1 MATIQSSLQLY
12 DGMSPVLRK
21 ITNAMHI
28 AISSFE
34 DMSKASSQPF
44 DTARLNDARRQLN
57 DAEVQIN
64 QIDEAMERARKG
76 EEKLNQS
83 MAQGNKEA
91 HGLRETWEK
100 ISGTLGMAGI
110 AVGAKEILSGAND
123 KRIAGN
129 TLQVQTGMQGDTL
142 EAAKQSMENLYTDN
156 MGKSLDDV
164 AQSMSKVYQIT
175 GQTGAGLEQ
184 MTRAGILLRD
194 TFGYEV
200 TESMRTAEMMQKQ
213 FGVSGAQAFDLI
225 VQGAQA
231 GLDKNGDLLDTINEY
246 SVQFKKLGFDSTDMF
261 NMLIN
266 GAQSG
271 TFSVDKLGDTI
282 KEFSVRAIDGSKST
296 QEGFK
301 AIGLNANEM
310 VAAFG
315 SGGDAAK
322 QAFQQTINAISSMED
337 PVKRNIAG
345 INLFGT
351 MWEDLGYE
359 GVMALANINGSVEL
373 TTQNLEELNNVKYD
387 DATSALASL
396 GRTINMGLSGVVGS
410 VVNVVTR
417 HMNDFTAGLQ
427 GDASQIQGIFG
438 GIGLAV
444 GIIGRAISDN
454 WSIVEPIM
462 WGVIAALAIYGGYLL
477 ITNGLELISKGIKI
491 ASCIASFAYAVATRQ
506 AATDTMKQTAAQLGL
521 NAALLACPITWII
534 IGIIAIVAALY
545 TVVAWIN
552 KTQNTSISATGIICG
567 VFATAGAII
576 GNVLMGILEVGLGI
590 VEYLVNGWLAF
601 ANFFA
606 NVFNDPIGSVIHL
619 FADLGDNVLGIIE
632 KIAQAIDFVFGSNLA
647 GAVSGWRD
655 GLSEMANEAAE
666 KYGNGTYE
674 QKYDKF
680 DVDQVMAD
688 MGLSMERFNYG
699 DSYKTGYKFGEGI
712 DKKVGGAFDNIKDS
726 FSGIGDNSTIPGA
739 IDGIYNNTGSTAGNT
754 AKMADS
760 MDIMDED
767 LKYMRDAAEQEIIN
781 RFTLAELKVDVKNNN
796 TLTKKTDF
804 DDMGRALSAFT
815 SEFMAAAAE
824 GGHI

>member
-21 ITNAMHI
+21 ITNAMNI

-44 DTARLNDARRQLN
+44 DTARLHDARKQLN
-57 DAEVQIN
+57 EAEAEIN

-83 MAQGNKEA
+83 MAQGRKEA
-91 HGLRETWEK
+91 GGLRETWEK

-123 KRIAGN
+123 KRAAGN
-129 TLQVQTGMQGDTL
+129 TLQTQTGMQGDTL
-142 EAAKQSMENLYTDN
+142 EAAKQSMENLYIDN
-156 MGKSLDDV
+156 MGESLDDV
-164 AQSMSKVYQIT
+164 ARSMSTVYQIT
-175 GQTGAGLEQ
+175 GRTGTGLEQ

-200 TESMRTAEMMQKQ
+200 TESMRTAEMMEKQ

-282 KEFSVRAIDGSKST
+282 KEFSIRSIDGSKTT

-301 AIGLNANEM
+301 AIGLDANKM
-310 VAAFG
+310 AIAFG
-315 SGGDAAK
+315 QGGETAK
-322 QAFQQTINAISSMED
+322 QAFQQTIDAISRMDD
-337 PVKRNIAG
+337 PINRNIAG
-345 INLFGT
+345 VNLFGT

-359 GVMALANINGSVEL
+359 GVMALANLNGSVEL
-373 TTQNLEELNNVKYD
+373 TTQNLEDLNNVKYD

-410 VVNVVTR
+410 VINVVTR

-438 GIGLAV
+438 GIGLVA

-454 WSIVEPIM
+454 WSIIEPIM
-462 WGVIAALAIYGGYLL
+462 WGVIAVLSVYAGYLAL
-477 ITNGLELISKGIKI
+477 TNGIELISKGIKI
-491 ASCIASFAYAVATRQ
+491 ASCVAAYAHA
-506 AATDTMKQTAAQLGL
+506 AATGIEVTATAAATAAQYGF
-521 NAALLACPITWII
+521 NTALLACPITWII
-534 IGIIAIVAALY
+534 IAIIALIAVFY
-545 TVVAWIN
+545 MVVAWIN
-552 KTQNTSISATGIICG
+552 KIQNTSISATGIICAA
-567 VFATAGAII
+567 FAFAGTVIWNTVIGILNAII
-576 GNVLMGILEVGLGI
+576 QSAWSTF
-590 VEYLVNGWLAF
+590 VEPF
-601 ANFFA
+601 
-606 NVFNDPIGSVIHL
+606 
-619 FADLGDNVLGIIE
+619 LGIIE
-632 KIAQAIDFVFGSNLA
+632 WVLNATNGGFDSFG
-647 GAVSGWRD
+647 GAVANLIGQIISWFLSLGKVVTQIIDAIFGTDWTS
-655 GLSEMANEAAE
+655 GLSSLQDSVISWGKSNTAITIDRNAPEL
-666 KYGNGTYE
+666 NGRIAYS
-674 QKYDKF
+674 DAIN
-680 DVDQVMAD
+680 V
-688 MGLSMERFNYG
+688 
-699 DSYKTGYKFGEGI
+699 GYQFGQGI
-712 DKKVGGAFDNIKDS
+712 DKKVSGVFDGINNPFDGVGGAQD
-726 FSGIGDNSTIPGA
+726 TW
-739 IDGIYNNTGSTAGNT
+739 DGIHNNTGDTAGNT
-754 AKMADS
+754 AAMADS
-760 MDIMDED
+760 MDVLDED
-767 LKYMRDAAEQEIIN
+767 LKYMRDAAEQEVIN
-781 RFTLAELKVDVKNNN
+781 RFTLAELKVDVKNSN

-804 DDMGRALSAFT
+804 DDMGRALSMFT
-815 SEFMAAAAE
+815 SEFLASAAE

>member
-21 ITNAMHI
+21 ITNAMNI

-44 DTARLNDARRQLN
+44 DTARLHDARKQLN
-57 DAEVQIN
+57 EAEAEIN

-83 MAQGNKEA
+83 MAQGRKEA
-91 HGLRETWEK
+91 GGLRETWEK

-123 KRIAGN
+123 KRAAGN
-129 TLQVQTGMQGDTL
+129 TLQTQTGMQGDTL
-142 EAAKQSMENLYTDN
+142 EAAKQSMENLYIDN
-156 MGKSLDDV
+156 MGESLDDV
-164 AQSMSKVYQIT
+164 ARSMSTVYQIT
-175 GQTGAGLEQ
+175 GRTGTGLEQ

-200 TESMRTAEMMQKQ
+200 TESMRTAEMMEKQ

-282 KEFSVRAIDGSKST
+282 KEFSIRSIDGSKTT

-301 AIGLNANEM
+301 AIGLDANKM
-310 VAAFG
+310 AIAFG
-315 SGGDAAK
+315 QGGETAK
-322 QAFQQTINAISSMED
+322 QAFQQTIDAISRMDD
-337 PVKRNIAG
+337 PINRNIAG
-345 INLFGT
+345 VNLFGT

-359 GVMALANINGSVEL
+359 GVMALANLNGSVEL
-373 TTQNLEELNNVKYD
+373 TTQNLEDLNNVKYD

-438 GIGLAV
+438 GIGLVA

-454 WSIVEPIM
+454 WSIIEPIM
-462 WGVIAALAIYGGYLL
+462 WGVIAVLSVYEGYLAL
-477 ITNGLELISKGIKI
+477 TNGIELISKGIKI
-491 ASCIASFAYAVATRQ
+491 ASCVAAYAHA
-506 AATDTMKQTAAQLGL
+506 AATGIEVTATAAATAAQYGF
-521 NAALLACPITWII
+521 NTALLACPITWII
-534 IGIIAIVAALY
+534 IAIIALIAVFY
-545 TVVAWIN
+545 MVVAWIN
-552 KTQNTSISATGIICG
+552 KIQNTSISATGIICAA
-567 VFATAGAII
+567 FAFAGTVIWNTVIGILNAII
-576 GNVLMGILEVGLGI
+576 QSAWSTF
-590 VEYLVNGWLAF
+590 VEPF
-601 ANFFA
+601 
-606 NVFNDPIGSVIHL
+606 
-619 FADLGDNVLGIIE
+619 LGIIE
-632 KIAQAIDFVFGSNLA
+632 WVLNATNGGFDSFG
-647 GAVSGWRD
+647 GAVANLIGQIISWFLSLGKVVTQIIDAIFGTDWTS
-655 GLSEMANEAAE
+655 GLSSLQDSVISWGKSNTAITIDRNAPEL
-666 KYGNGTYE
+666 NGRIAYS
-674 QKYDKF
+674 DAIN
-680 DVDQVMAD
+680 V
-688 MGLSMERFNYG
+688 
-699 DSYKTGYKFGEGI
+699 GYQFGQGI
-712 DKKVGGAFDNIKDS
+712 DKKVSGVFDGINNPFDGVGGAQD
-726 FSGIGDNSTIPGA
+726 TW
-739 IDGIYNNTGSTAGNT
+739 DGIHNNTGDTAGNT
-754 AKMADS
+754 AAMADS
-760 MDIMDED
+760 MDVLDED
-767 LKYMRDAAEQEIIN
+767 LKYMRDAAEQEVIN
-781 RFTLAELKVDVKNNN
+781 RFTLAELKVDVKNSN

-804 DDMGRALSAFT
+804 DDMGRALSMFT
-815 SEFMAAAAE
+815 SEFLASAAE

>member
-21 ITNAMHI
+21 ITNAMNI

-44 DTARLNDARRQLN
+44 DTARLHDARKQLN
-57 DAEVQIN
+57 EAEAEIN

-83 MAQGNKEA
+83 MAQGRKEA
-91 HGLRETWEK
+91 GGLRETWEK

-123 KRIAGN
+123 KRAAGN
-129 TLQVQTGMQGDTL
+129 TLQTQTGMQGDTL
-142 EAAKQSMENLYTDN
+142 EAAKQSMENLYIDN
-156 MGKSLDDV
+156 MGESLDDV
-164 AQSMSKVYQIT
+164 ARSMSTVYQIT
-175 GQTGAGLEQ
+175 GRTGTGLEQ

-200 TESMRTAEMMQKQ
+200 TESMRTAEMMEKQ

-282 KEFSVRAIDGSKST
+282 KEFSIRSIDGSKTT

-301 AIGLNANEM
+301 AIGLDANKM
-310 VAAFG
+310 AIAFG
-315 SGGDAAK
+315 QGGETAK
-322 QAFQQTINAISSMED
+322 QAFQQTIDAISRMDD
-337 PVKRNIAG
+337 PINRNIAG
-345 INLFGT
+345 VNLFGT

-359 GVMALANINGSVEL
+359 GVMALANLNGSVEL
-373 TTQNLEELNNVKYD
+373 TTQNLEDLNNVKYD

-438 GIGLAV
+438 GIGLVA

-454 WSIVEPIM
+454 WSIIEPIM
-462 WGVIAALAIYGGYLL
+462 WGVIAVLSVYAGYLAL
-477 ITNGLELISKGIKI
+477 TNGIELISKGIKI
-491 ASCIASFAYAVATRQ
+491 ASCVAAYAHA
-506 AATDTMKQTAAQLGL
+506 AATGIEVTATAAATAAQYGF
-521 NAALLACPITWII
+521 NTALLACPITWII
-534 IGIIAIVAALY
+534 IAIIALIAVFY
-545 TVVAWIN
+545 MVVAWIN
-552 KTQNTSISATGIICG
+552 KIQNTSISATGIICAA
-567 VFATAGAII
+567 FAFAGTVIWNTVIGILNAII
-576 GNVLMGILEVGLGI
+576 QSAWSTF
-590 VEYLVNGWLAF
+590 VEPF
-601 ANFFA
+601 
-606 NVFNDPIGSVIHL
+606 
-619 FADLGDNVLGIIE
+619 LGIIE
-632 KIAQAIDFVFGSNLA
+632 WVLNATNGGFDSFG
-647 GAVSGWRD
+647 GAVANLIGQIISWFLSLGKVVTQIIDAIFGTDWTS
-655 GLSEMANEAAE
+655 GLSSLQDSVISWGKSNTAITIDRNAPEL
-666 KYGNGTYE
+666 NGRIAYS
-674 QKYDKF
+674 DAIN
-680 DVDQVMAD
+680 V
-688 MGLSMERFNYG
+688 
-699 DSYKTGYKFGEGI
+699 GYQFGQGI
-712 DKKVGGAFDNIKDS
+712 DKKVSGVFDGINNPFDGVGGAQD
-726 FSGIGDNSTIPGA
+726 TW
-739 IDGIYNNTGSTAGNT
+739 DGIHNNTGDTAGNT
-754 AKMADS
+754 AAMADS
-760 MDIMDED
+760 MDVLDED
-767 LKYMRDAAEQEIIN
+767 LKYMRDAAEQDIS
-781 RFTLAELKVDVKNNN
+781 
-796 TLTKKTDF
+796 
-804 DDMGRALSAFT
+804 SAR
-815 SEFMAAAAE
+815 E
-824 GGHI
+824 

>member
-21 ITNAMHI
+21 ITNAMNI

-44 DTARLNDARRQLN
+44 DTARLHDARKQLN
-57 DAEVQIN
+57 EAEAEIN

-83 MAQGNKEA
+83 MAQGRKEA
-91 HGLRETWEK
+91 GGLRETWEK

-123 KRIAGN
+123 KRAAGN
-129 TLQVQTGMQGDTL
+129 TLQTQTGMQGDTL
-142 EAAKQSMENLYTDN
+142 EAAKQSMENLYIDN
-156 MGKSLDDV
+156 MGESLDDV
-164 AQSMSKVYQIT
+164 ARSMSTVYQIT
-175 GQTGAGLEQ
+175 GRTGTGLEQ

-200 TESMRTAEMMQKQ
+200 TESMRTAEMMEKQ

-282 KEFSVRAIDGSKST
+282 KEFSIRSIDGSKTT

-301 AIGLNANEM
+301 AIGLDANKM
-310 VAAFG
+310 AIAFG
-315 SGGDAAK
+315 QGGETAK
-322 QAFQQTINAISSMED
+322 QAFQQTIDAISRMDD
-337 PVKRNIAG
+337 PINRNIAG
-345 INLFGT
+345 VNLFGT

-359 GVMALANINGSVEL
+359 GVMALANLNGSVEL
-373 TTQNLEELNNVKYD
+373 TTQNLEDLNNVKYD

-438 GIGLAV
+438 GIGLVA

-454 WSIVEPIM
+454 WSIIEPIM
-462 WGVIAALAIYGGYLL
+462 WGVIAVLSVYAGYLAL
-477 ITNGLELISKGIKI
+477 TNGIELISKGIKI
-491 ASCIASFAYAVATRQ
+491 ASCVAAYAHA
-506 AATDTMKQTAAQLGL
+506 AATGIEVTATAAATAAQYGF
-521 NAALLACPITWII
+521 NTALLACPITWII
-534 IGIIAIVAALY
+534 IAIIALIAVFY
-545 TVVAWIN
+545 MVVAWIN
-552 KTQNTSISATGIICG
+552 KIQNTSISATGIICAA
-567 VFATAGAII
+567 FAFAGTVIWNTVIGILNAII
-576 GNVLMGILEVGLGI
+576 QSAWSTF
-590 VEYLVNGWLAF
+590 VEPF
-601 ANFFA
+601 
-606 NVFNDPIGSVIHL
+606 
-619 FADLGDNVLGIIE
+619 LGIIE
-632 KIAQAIDFVFGSNLA
+632 WVLNATNGGFGSFG
-647 GAVSGWRD
+647 GAVANLIGQIISWFLSLGKVVTQIIDAIFGTDWTS
-655 GLSEMANEAAE
+655 GLSSLQDSVISWGKSNTAITIDRNAPEL
-666 KYGNGTYE
+666 NGRIAYS
-674 QKYDKF
+674 DAIN
-680 DVDQVMAD
+680 V
-688 MGLSMERFNYG
+688 
-699 DSYKTGYKFGEGI
+699 GYQFGQGI
-712 DKKVGGAFDNIKDS
+712 DKKVSGVFDGINNPFDGVGGAQD
-726 FSGIGDNSTIPGA
+726 TW
-739 IDGIYNNTGSTAGNT
+739 DGIHNNTGDTAGNT
-754 AKMADS
+754 AAMADS
-760 MDIMDED
+760 MDVLDED
-767 LKYMRDAAEQEIIN
+767 LKYMRDAAEQEVIN
-781 RFTLAELKVDVKNNN
+781 RFTLAELKVDVKNSN

-804 DDMGRALSAFT
+804 DDMGRALSMFT
-815 SEFMAAAAE
+815 SEFLASAAE

>member
-21 ITNAMHI
+21 ITNAMNI

-44 DTARLNDARRQLN
+44 DTARLHDARKQLN
-57 DAEVQIN
+57 EAEAEIN

-83 MAQGNKEA
+83 MAQGRKEA
-91 HGLRETWEK
+91 GGLRETWEK

-123 KRIAGN
+123 KRAAGN
-129 TLQVQTGMQGDTL
+129 TLQTQTGMQGDTL
-142 EAAKQSMENLYTDN
+142 EAAKQSMENLYIDN
-156 MGKSLDDV
+156 MGESLDDV
-164 AQSMSKVYQIT
+164 ARSMSTVYQIT
-175 GQTGAGLEQ
+175 GRTGTGLEQ

-200 TESMRTAEMMQKQ
+200 TESMRTAEMMEKQ

-282 KEFSVRAIDGSKST
+282 KEFSIRSIDGSKTT

-301 AIGLNANEM
+301 AIGLDANKM
-310 VAAFG
+310 AIAFG
-315 SGGDAAK
+315 QGGETAK
-322 QAFQQTINAISSMED
+322 QAFQQTIDAISRMDD
-337 PVKRNIAG
+337 PINRNIAG
-345 INLFGT
+345 VNLFGT

-359 GVMALANINGSVEL
+359 GVMALANLNGSVEL
-373 TTQNLEELNNVKYD
+373 TTQNLEDLNNVKYD

-438 GIGLAV
+438 GIGLVA

-454 WSIVEPIM
+454 WSIIEPIM
-462 WGVIAALAIYGGYLL
+462 WGVIAVLSVYAGYLAL
-477 ITNGLELISKGIKI
+477 TNGIELISKGIKI
-491 ASCIASFAYAVATRQ
+491 ASCVAAYAHA
-506 AATDTMKQTAAQLGL
+506 AATGIEVTATAAATAAQYGF
-521 NAALLACPITWII
+521 NTALLACPITWII
-534 IGIIAIVAALY
+534 IAIIALIAVFY
-545 TVVAWIN
+545 MVVAWIN
-552 KTQNTSISATGIICG
+552 KIQNTSISATGIICAA
-567 VFATAGAII
+567 FAFAGTVIWNTVIGILNAII
-576 GNVLMGILEVGLGI
+576 QSAWSTF
-590 VEYLVNGWLAF
+590 VEPF
-601 ANFFA
+601 
-606 NVFNDPIGSVIHL
+606 
-619 FADLGDNVLGIIE
+619 LGIIE
-632 KIAQAIDFVFGSNLA
+632 WVLNATNGGFDSFG
-647 GAVSGWRD
+647 GAVANLIGQIISWFLSLGKVVTQIIDAIFGTDWTS
-655 GLSEMANEAAE
+655 GLSSLQDSVISWGKSNTAITIDRNAPEL
-666 KYGNGTYE
+666 NGRIAYS
-674 QKYDKF
+674 
-680 DVDQVMAD
+680 VAINV
-688 MGLSMERFNYG
+688 
-699 DSYKTGYKFGEGI
+699 GYQFGQGI
-712 DKKVGGAFDNIKDS
+712 DKKVSGVFDGINNPFDGVGGAQD
-726 FSGIGDNSTIPGA
+726 TW
-739 IDGIYNNTGSTAGNT
+739 DGIHNNTGDTAGNT
-754 AKMADS
+754 AAMADS
-760 MDIMDED
+760 MDVLDED
-767 LKYMRDAAEQEIIN
+767 LKYMRDAAEQEVIN
-781 RFTLAELKVDVKNNN
+781 RFTLAELKVDVKNSN

-804 DDMGRALSAFT
+804 DDMGRALSMFT
-815 SEFMAAAAE
+815 SEFLASAAE

>member
-21 ITNAMHI
+21 ITNAMNI

-44 DTARLNDARRQLN
+44 DTARLHDARKQLN
-57 DAEVQIN
+57 EAEAEIN
-64 QIDEAMERARKG
+64 QIDEEMERARKG

-83 MAQGNKEA
+83 MAQGRKEA
-91 HGLRETWEK
+91 GGLRETWEK

-123 KRIAGN
+123 KRAAGN
-129 TLQVQTGMQGDTL
+129 TLQTQTGMQGDTL
-142 EAAKQSMENLYTDN
+142 EAAKQSMENLYIDN
-156 MGKSLDDV
+156 MGESLDDV
-164 AQSMSKVYQIT
+164 ARSMSTVYQIT
-175 GQTGAGLEQ
+175 GRTGTGLEQ

-200 TESMRTAEMMQKQ
+200 TESMRTAEMMEKQ

-282 KEFSVRAIDGSKST
+282 KEFSIRSIDGSKTT

-301 AIGLNANEM
+301 AIGLDANKM
-310 VAAFG
+310 AIAFG
-315 SGGDAAK
+315 QGGETAK
-322 QAFQQTINAISSMED
+322 QAFQQTIDAISRMDD
-337 PVKRNIAG
+337 PINRNIAG
-345 INLFGT
+345 VNLFGT

-359 GVMALANINGSVEL
+359 GVMALANLNGSVEL
-373 TTQNLEELNNVKYD
+373 TTQNLEDLNNVKYD

-438 GIGLAV
+438 GIGLVA

-454 WSIVEPIM
+454 WSIIEPIM
-462 WGVIAALAIYGGYLL
+462 WGVIAVLSVYAGYLAL
-477 ITNGLELISKGIKI
+477 TNGIELISKGIKI
-491 ASCIASFAYAVATRQ
+491 ASCVAAYAHA
-506 AATDTMKQTAAQLGL
+506 AATGIEVTATAAATAAQYGF
-521 NAALLACPITWII
+521 NTALLACPITWII
-534 IGIIAIVAALY
+534 IAIIALIAVFY
-545 TVVAWIN
+545 MVVAWIN
-552 KTQNTSISATGIICG
+552 KIQNTSISATGIICAA
-567 VFATAGAII
+567 FAFAGTVIWNTVIGILNAII
-576 GNVLMGILEVGLGI
+576 QSAWSTF
-590 VEYLVNGWLAF
+590 VEPF
-601 ANFFA
+601 
-606 NVFNDPIGSVIHL
+606 
-619 FADLGDNVLGIIE
+619 LGIIE
-632 KIAQAIDFVFGSNLA
+632 WVLNATNGGFDSFG
-647 GAVSGWRD
+647 GAVANLIGQIISWFLSLGKVVTQIIDAIFGTDWTS
-655 GLSEMANEAAE
+655 GLSSLQDSVISWGKSNTAITIDRNAPEL
-666 KYGNGTYE
+666 NGRIAYS
-674 QKYDKF
+674 DAIN
-680 DVDQVMAD
+680 V
-688 MGLSMERFNYG
+688 
-699 DSYKTGYKFGEGI
+699 GYQFGQGI
-712 DKKVGGAFDNIKDS
+712 DKKVSGVFDGINNPFDGVGGAQD
-726 FSGIGDNSTIPGA
+726 TW
-739 IDGIYNNTGSTAGNT
+739 DGIHNNTGDTAGNT
-754 AKMADS
+754 AAMADS
-760 MDIMDED
+760 MDVLDED
-767 LKYMRDAAEQEIIN
+767 LKYMRDAAEQEVIN
-781 RFTLAELKVDVKNNN
+781 RFTLAELKVDVKNSN

-804 DDMGRALSAFT
+804 DDMGRALSMFT
-815 SEFMAAAAE
+815 SEFLASAAE

>member
-21 ITNAMHI
+21 ITNAMNI

-44 DTARLNDARRQLN
+44 DTARLHDARKQLN
-57 DAEVQIN
+57 EAEAEIN

-83 MAQGNKEA
+83 MAQGRKEA
-91 HGLRETWEK
+91 GGLRETWEK

-110 AVGAKEILSGAND
+110 AVGAKKILSGAND
-123 KRIAGN
+123 KRAAGN
-129 TLQVQTGMQGDTL
+129 TLQTQTGMQGDTL
-142 EAAKQSMENLYTDN
+142 EAAKQSMENLYIDN
-156 MGKSLDDV
+156 MGESLDDV
-164 AQSMSKVYQIT
+164 ARSMSTVYQIT
-175 GQTGAGLEQ
+175 GRTGTGLEQ

-200 TESMRTAEMMQKQ
+200 TESMRTAEMMEKQ

-282 KEFSVRAIDGSKST
+282 KEFSIRSIDGSKTT

-301 AIGLNANEM
+301 AIGLDANKM
-310 VAAFG
+310 AIAFG
-315 SGGDAAK
+315 QGGETAK
-322 QAFQQTINAISSMED
+322 QAFQQTIDAISRMDD
-337 PVKRNIAG
+337 PINRNIAG
-345 INLFGT
+345 VNLFGT

-359 GVMALANINGSVEL
+359 GVMALANLNGSVEL
-373 TTQNLEELNNVKYD
+373 TTQNLEDLNNVKYD

-438 GIGLAV
+438 GIGLVA

-454 WSIVEPIM
+454 WSIIEPIM
-462 WGVIAALAIYGGYLL
+462 WGVIAVLSVYAGYLAL
-477 ITNGLELISKGIKI
+477 TNGIELISKGIKI
-491 ASCIASFAYAVATRQ
+491 ASCVAAYAHA
-506 AATDTMKQTAAQLGL
+506 AATGIEVTATAAATAAQYGF
-521 NAALLACPITWII
+521 NTALLACPITWII
-534 IGIIAIVAALY
+534 IAIIALIAVFY
-545 TVVAWIN
+545 MVVAWIN
-552 KTQNTSISATGIICG
+552 KIQNTSISATGIICAA
-567 VFATAGAII
+567 FAFAGTVIWNTVIGILNAII
-576 GNVLMGILEVGLGI
+576 QSAWSTF
-590 VEYLVNGWLAF
+590 VEPF
-601 ANFFA
+601 
-606 NVFNDPIGSVIHL
+606 
-619 FADLGDNVLGIIE
+619 LGIIE
-632 KIAQAIDFVFGSNLA
+632 WVLNATNGGFDSFG
-647 GAVSGWRD
+647 GAVANLIGQIISWFLSLGKVVTQIIDAIFGTDWTS
-655 GLSEMANEAAE
+655 GLSSLQDSVISWGKSNTAITIDRNAPEL
-666 KYGNGTYE
+666 NGRIAYS
-674 QKYDKF
+674 DAIN
-680 DVDQVMAD
+680 V
-688 MGLSMERFNYG
+688 
-699 DSYKTGYKFGEGI
+699 GYQFGQGI
-712 DKKVGGAFDNIKDS
+712 DKKVSGVFDGINNPFDGVGGAQD
-726 FSGIGDNSTIPGA
+726 TW
-739 IDGIYNNTGSTAGNT
+739 DGIHNNTGDTAGNT
-754 AKMADS
+754 AAMADS
-760 MDIMDED
+760 MDVLDED
-767 LKYMRDAAEQEIIN
+767 LKYMRDAAEQEVIN
-781 RFTLAELKVDVKNNN
+781 RFTLAELKVDVKNSN

-804 DDMGRALSAFT
+804 DDMGRALSMFT
-815 SEFMAAAAE
+815 SEFLASAAE

>member
-1 MATIQSSLQLY
+1 MATIQSSIQLF
-12 DGMSPVLRK
+12 DGMSPVLKK
-21 ITNAMHI
+21 ITNAMNI
-28 AISSFE
+28 AMSSFE

-44 DTARLNDARRQLN
+44 DTAKLHDARRQLN
-57 DAEVQIN
+57 EAEADVN
-64 QIDEAMERARKG
+64 QLEEAMERARKG

-123 KRIAGN
+123 KRAAGN
-129 TLQVQTGMQGDTL
+129 MLQGQTGMQGDGL
-142 EAAKQSMENLYTDN
+142 EAAKESMKNLYADN
-156 MGKSLDDV
+156 MGESLDDV
-164 AQSMSKVYQIT
+164 ARSMSTVYQIT
-175 GQTGAGLEQ
+175 GRTGVGLEQ

-200 TESMRTAEMMQKQ
+200 SESMRTAEMMEKQ
-213 FGVSGAQAFDLI
+213 FGVSGAQAFDMI

-246 SVQFKKLGFDSTDMF
+246 SVQFRKLGFDSTDMF

-266 GAQSG
+266 GAKSG
-271 TFSVDKLGDTI
+271 TFSVDKLGDAI
-282 KEFSVRAIDGSKST
+282 KEFSIRAIDESKMT

-301 AIGLNANEM
+301 AIGLDANKM
-310 VAAFG
+310 AIAFG
-315 SGGDAAK
+315 QGGETAK
-322 QAFQQTINAISSMED
+322 QAFQQTIDAISGMDD
-337 PVKRNIAG
+337 PIKRNIAG
-345 INLFGT
+345 VNLFGT

-359 GVMALANINGSVEL
+359 GVMALANLNGSVEL
-373 TTQNLEELNNVKYD
+373 TTQNLEDLNNVKYD

-410 VVNVVTR
+410 VVNTVTR

-438 GIGLAV
+438 GIGLVV
-444 GIIGRAISDN
+444 GIIGGAIADN
-454 WSIVEPIM
+454 WSFIEPIM
-462 WGVIAALAIYGGYLL
+462 WGVIAALGVYYGTQ
-477 ITNGLELISKGIKI
+477 IIANGVDLISKGLHI
-491 ASCIASFAYAVATRQ
+491 AL
-506 AATDTMKQTAAQLGL
+506 AAAQMAHAAMTGTLTAAKVAEITAQNGL
-521 NAALLACPITWII
+521 NAAMYACPITWII

-545 TVVAWIN
+545 AAVAWIN
-552 KTQNTSISATGIICG
+552 KTQNTSISATGVICG
-567 VFATAGAII
+567 AFATAGAFIL
-576 GNVLMGILEVGLGI
+576 NVLMGVLEIGLGI

-601 ANFFA
+601 ANFFI
-606 NVFNDPIGSVIHL
+606 NVFNDPIGSIIHL
-619 FADLGDNVLGIIE
+619 FADLGDNVLGVIE

-655 GLSEMANEAAE
+655 GLSEMANAAAE
-666 KYGNGTYE
+666 KYGNGKYE
-674 QKYDKF
+674 QKYEKF

-688 MGLSMERFNYG
+688 MGLSMDRFNYG
-699 DSYKTGYKFGEGI
+699 DAYKAGYE
-712 DKKVGGAFDNIKDS
+712 GGAKFEDKAK
-726 FSGIGDNSTIPGA
+726 GIF
-739 IDGIYNNTGSTAGNT
+739 DGINNPYDGSGGIQDTWDGIHNNTGNTAGNT

-760 MDIMDED
+760 MDVLDED
-767 LKYMRDAAEQEIIN
+767 LKYMRDAAEQDVIN

-815 SEFMAAAAE
+815 SEFLAAAAE

>member
-21 ITNAMHI
+21 ITNAMNI

-44 DTARLNDARRQLN
+44 DTARLHDARKQLN
-57 DAEVQIN
+57 EAEAEIN

-83 MAQGNKEA
+83 MAQGRKEA
-91 HGLRETWEK
+91 GGLRETWEK

-123 KRIAGN
+123 KRAAGN
-129 TLQVQTGMQGDTL
+129 TLQTQTGMQGDTL
-142 EAAKQSMENLYTDN
+142 EAAKQSMENLYIDN
-156 MGKSLDDV
+156 MGESLDDV
-164 AQSMSKVYQIT
+164 ARSMSTVYQIT
-175 GQTGAGLEQ
+175 GRTGTGLEQ

-200 TESMRTAEMMQKQ
+200 TESMRTAEMMEKQ

-282 KEFSVRAIDGSKST
+282 KEFSIRSIDGSKTT

-301 AIGLNANEM
+301 AIGLDANKM
-310 VAAFG
+310 AIAFG
-315 SGGDAAK
+315 QGGETAK
-322 QAFQQTINAISSMED
+322 QAFQQTIDAISRMDD
-337 PVKRNIAG
+337 PINRNIAG
-345 INLFGT
+345 VNLFGT

-359 GVMALANINGSVEL
+359 GVMALANLNGSVEL
-373 TTQNLEELNNVKYD
+373 TTQNLEDLNNVKYD

-438 GIGLAV
+438 GIGLVA

-454 WSIVEPIM
+454 WSIIEPIM
-462 WGVIAALAIYGGYLL
+462 WGVIAVLSVYAGYLAL
-477 ITNGLELISKGIKI
+477 TNGIELISKGIKI
-491 ASCIASFAYAVATRQ
+491 ASCVAAYAHA
-506 AATDTMKQTAAQLGL
+506 AATGIEVTATAAATAAQ
-521 NAALLACPITWII
+521 
-534 IGIIAIVAALY
+534 
-545 TVVAWIN
+545 
-552 KTQNTSISATGIICG
+552 
-567 VFATAGAII
+567 
-576 GNVLMGILEVGLGI
+576 
-590 VEYLVNGWLAF
+590 
-601 ANFFA
+601 
-606 NVFNDPIGSVIHL
+606 
-619 FADLGDNVLGIIE
+619 
-632 KIAQAIDFVFGSNLA
+632 
-647 GAVSGWRD
+647 
-655 GLSEMANEAAE
+655 
-666 KYGNGTYE
+666 
-674 QKYDKF
+674 
-680 DVDQVMAD
+680 
-688 MGLSMERFNYG
+688 
-699 DSYKTGYKFGEGI
+699 
-712 DKKVGGAFDNIKDS
+712 
-726 FSGIGDNSTIPGA
+726 
-739 IDGIYNNTGSTAGNT
+739 
-754 AKMADS
+754 
-760 MDIMDED
+760 
-767 LKYMRDAAEQEIIN
+767 
-781 RFTLAELKVDVKNNN
+781 
-796 TLTKKTDF
+796 
-804 DDMGRALSAFT
+804 
-815 SEFMAAAAE
+815 
-824 GGHI
+824 

>member
-21 ITNAMHI
+21 ITNAMNI

-44 DTARLNDARRQLN
+44 DTARLHDARKQLN
-57 DAEVQIN
+57 EAEAEIN

-83 MAQGNKEA
+83 MAQGRKEA
-91 HGLRETWEK
+91 GGLRETWEK

-123 KRIAGN
+123 KRASGN
-129 TLQVQTGMQGDTL
+129 TLQTQTGMQGDTL
-142 EAAKQSMENLYTDN
+142 EAAKQSMENLYIDN
-156 MGKSLDDV
+156 MGESLDDV
-164 AQSMSKVYQIT
+164 ARSMSTVYQIT
-175 GQTGAGLEQ
+175 GRTGTGLEQ

-200 TESMRTAEMMQKQ
+200 TESMRTAEMMEKQ

-282 KEFSVRAIDGSKST
+282 KEFSIRSIDGSKTT

-301 AIGLNANEM
+301 AIGLDANKM
-310 VAAFG
+310 AIAFG
-315 SGGDAAK
+315 QGGETAK
-322 QAFQQTINAISSMED
+322 QAFQQTIDAISRMDD
-337 PVKRNIAG
+337 PINRNIAG
-345 INLFGT
+345 VNLFGT

-359 GVMALANINGSVEL
+359 GVMALANLNGSVEL
-373 TTQNLEELNNVKYD
+373 TTQNLEDLNNVKYD

-417 HMNDFTAGLQ
+417 HMSDFTAGLQ

-444 GIIGRAISDN
+444 GIIGRAISGN
-454 WSIVEPIM
+454 WSIIEPIM
-462 WGVIAALAIYGGYLL
+462 WGILGILGTYLLYIGYVNAAEAAGLVIKGAIAIANGIHALAIW
-477 ITNGLELISKGIKI
+477 
-491 ASCIASFAYAVATRQ
+491 ATTS
-506 AATDTMKQTAAQLGL
+506 ATWAQTTAQLGL
-521 NAALLACPITWII
+521 NGAMYACPIVWII
-534 IGIIAIVAALY
+534 GLIIALIAVFYA
-545 TVVAWIN
+545 VVAWIN
-552 KTQNTSISATGIICG
+552 KIKDTSVSATGIICAAFAFAGTVIWNTVIG
-567 VFATAGAII
+567 VLNAII
-576 GNVLMGILEVGLGI
+576 QSAWSTF
-590 VEYLVNGWLAF
+590 VEPF
-601 ANFFA
+601 
-606 NVFNDPIGSVIHL
+606 I
-619 FADLGDNVLGIIE
+619 GIIE
-632 KIAQAIDFVFGSNLA
+632 WVLNATNGGFDSFG
-647 GAVSGWRD
+647 GAVANLIGQIISWFLSLGKVVTQIIDAIFGTDWTS
-655 GLSEMANEAAE
+655 GLSSLQDSVISWGKSNTAITIDRNAPEL
-666 KYGNGTYE
+666 NGRIAYS
-674 QKYDKF
+674 DAIN
-680 DVDQVMAD
+680 V
-688 MGLSMERFNYG
+688 
-699 DSYKTGYKFGEGI
+699 GYQFGQGI
-712 DKKVGGAFDNIKDS
+712 DKKVSGVFDGINNPFDGVGGAQD
-726 FSGIGDNSTIPGA
+726 TW
-739 IDGIYNNTGSTAGNT
+739 DGIHNNTGDTAGNT
-754 AKMADS
+754 AAMADS
-760 MDIMDED
+760 MDVLDED

-781 RFTLAELKVDVKNNN
+781 RFTLAELKVDVKNSN

-804 DDMGRALSAFT
+804 DDMGRALSMFT
-815 SEFMAAAAE
+815 SEFLASAAE

>member
-21 ITNAMHI
+21 ITNAMNI

-44 DTARLNDARRQLN
+44 DTARLHDARKQLN
-57 DAEVQIN
+57 EAEAEIN

-83 MAQGNKEA
+83 MAQGRKEA
-91 HGLRETWEK
+91 GGLRETWEK

-123 KRIAGN
+123 KRAAGN
-129 TLQVQTGMQGDTL
+129 TLQTQTGMQGDTL
-142 EAAKQSMENLYTDN
+142 EAAKQSMENLYIDN
-156 MGKSLDDV
+156 MGESLDDV
-164 AQSMSKVYQIT
+164 ARSMSTVYQIT
-175 GQTGAGLEQ
+175 GRTGTGLEQ

-200 TESMRTAEMMQKQ
+200 TESMRTAEMMEKQ

-282 KEFSVRAIDGSKST
+282 KEFSIRSIDGSKTT

-301 AIGLNANEM
+301 AIGLDANKM
-310 VAAFG
+310 AIAFG
-315 SGGDAAK
+315 QGGETAK
-322 QAFQQTINAISSMED
+322 QAFQQTIDAISRMDD
-337 PVKRNIAG
+337 PINRNIAG
-345 INLFGT
+345 VNLFGT

-359 GVMALANINGSVEL
+359 GVMALANLNGSVEL
-373 TTQNLEELNNVKYD
+373 TTQNLEDLNNVKYD

-438 GIGLAV
+438 GIGLVA

-454 WSIVEPIM
+454 WSIIEPIM
-462 WGVIAALAIYGGYLL
+462 WGVIAVLSVYAGYLAL
-477 ITNGLELISKGIKI
+477 TNGIELISKGIKI
-491 ASCIASFAYAVATRQ
+491 ASCVAAYAHA
-506 AATDTMKQTAAQLGL
+506 AATGIEVTATAAATAAQYGF
-521 NAALLACPITWII
+521 NTALLACPITWII
-534 IGIIAIVAALY
+534 IAIIALIAVFY
-545 TVVAWIN
+545 MVVAWIN
-552 KTQNTSISATGIICG
+552 KIQNTSISATGIICA
-567 VFATAGAII
+567 VFAFAGTVIWNTVIGILNAII
-576 GNVLMGILEVGLGI
+576 QSAWSTF
-590 VEYLVNGWLAF
+590 VEPF
-601 ANFFA
+601 
-606 NVFNDPIGSVIHL
+606 
-619 FADLGDNVLGIIE
+619 LGIIE
-632 KIAQAIDFVFGSNLA
+632 WVLNATNGGFDSFG
-647 GAVSGWRD
+647 GAVANLIGQIISWFLSLGKVVTQIIDAIFGTDWTS
-655 GLSEMANEAAE
+655 GLSSLQDSVISWGKSNTAITIDRNAPEL
-666 KYGNGTYE
+666 NGRIAYS
-674 QKYDKF
+674 DAIN
-680 DVDQVMAD
+680 V
-688 MGLSMERFNYG
+688 
-699 DSYKTGYKFGEGI
+699 GYQFGQGI
-712 DKKVGGAFDNIKDS
+712 DKKVSGVFDGINNPFDGVGGAQD
-726 FSGIGDNSTIPGA
+726 TW
-739 IDGIYNNTGSTAGNT
+739 DGIHNNTGDTAGNT
-754 AKMADS
+754 AAMADS
-760 MDIMDED
+760 MDVLDED
-767 LKYMRDAAEQEIIN
+767 LKYMRDAAEQEVIN
-781 RFTLAELKVDVKNNN
+781 RFTLAELKVDVKNSN

-804 DDMGRALSAFT
+804 DDMGRALSMFT
-815 SEFMAAAAE
+815 SEFLASAAE

>member
-21 ITNAMHI
+21 ITNAMNI

-44 DTARLNDARRQLN
+44 DTARLHDARKQLN
-57 DAEVQIN
+57 EAEAEIN

-83 MAQGNKEA
+83 MAQGRKEA
-91 HGLRETWEK
+91 GGLRETWEK

-123 KRIAGN
+123 KRAAGN
-129 TLQVQTGMQGDTL
+129 TLQTQTGMQGDTL
-142 EAAKQSMENLYTDN
+142 EAAKQSMENLYIDN
-156 MGKSLDDV
+156 MGESLDDV
-164 AQSMSKVYQIT
+164 ARSMSTVYQIT
-175 GQTGAGLEQ
+175 GRTGTGLEQ

-200 TESMRTAEMMQKQ
+200 TESMRTAEMMEKQ

-282 KEFSVRAIDGSKST
+282 KEFSIRSIDGSKTT

-301 AIGLNANEM
+301 AIGLDANKM
-310 VAAFG
+310 AIAFG
-315 SGGDAAK
+315 QGGETAK
-322 QAFQQTINAISSMED
+322 QAFQQTIDAISRMDD
-337 PVKRNIAG
+337 PINRNIAG
-345 INLFGT
+345 VNLFGT

-359 GVMALANINGSVEL
+359 GVMALANLNGSVEL
-373 TTQNLEELNNVKYD
+373 TTQNLEDLNNVKYD

-438 GIGLAV
+438 GIGLVA

-454 WSIVEPIM
+454 WSIIEPIM
-462 WGVIAALAIYGGYLL
+462 WGVIAVLSVYAGYLAL
-477 ITNGLELISKGIKI
+477 TNGIELISKGIKI
-491 ASCIASFAYAVATRQ
+491 ASCVAAYAHA
-506 AATDTMKQTAAQLGL
+506 AATGIEVTATAAATAAQYGF
-521 NAALLACPITWII
+521 NTALLACPITWII
-534 IGIIAIVAALY
+534 IAIIALIAVFY
-545 TVVAWIN
+545 MVVAWIN
-552 KTQNTSISATGIICG
+552 KIQNTSISATGIICAA
-567 VFATAGAII
+567 FAFAGTVIWNTVIGILNAII
-576 GNVLMGILEVGLGI
+576 QSAWSTF
-590 VEYLVNGWLAF
+590 VEPF
-601 ANFFA
+601 
-606 NVFNDPIGSVIHL
+606 
-619 FADLGDNVLGIIE
+619 LGIIE
-632 KIAQAIDFVFGSNLA
+632 WVLNATNGGFDSFG
-647 GAVSGWRD
+647 GAVANLIGQIISWFLSLGKVVTQIIDAIFGTDWTS
-655 GLSEMANEAAE
+655 GLSSLQDSVISWGKSNTAITIDRNAPEL
-666 KYGNGTYE
+666 NGRIAYS
-674 QKYDKF
+674 DAIN
-680 DVDQVMAD
+680 V
-688 MGLSMERFNYG
+688 
-699 DSYKTGYKFGEGI
+699 GYQFGQGI
-712 DKKVGGAFDNIKDS
+712 DKKVSGVFDGINNPFDGVGGAQD
-726 FSGIGDNSTIPGA
+726 TW
-739 IDGIYNNTGSTAGNT
+739 DGIHNNTGDTAGNT
-754 AKMADS
+754 AAMADS
-760 MDIMDED
+760 MDVLDED
-767 LKYMRDAAEQEIIN
+767 LKYMRDAAEQEVIN
-781 RFTLAELKVDVKNNN
+781 RFTLAELKVDVKNST

-804 DDMGRALSAFT
+804 DDMGRALSMFT
-815 SEFMAAAAE
+815 SEFLASAAE

>member
-21 ITNAMHI
+21 ITNAMNI

-44 DTARLNDARRQLN
+44 DTARLHDARKQLN
-57 DAEVQIN
+57 EAEAEIN

-83 MAQGNKEA
+83 MAQGRKEA
-91 HGLRETWEK
+91 GGLRETWEK

-123 KRIAGN
+123 KRAAGN
-129 TLQVQTGMQGDTL
+129 TLQTQTGMQGDTL
-142 EAAKQSMENLYTDN
+142 EAAKQSMENLYIDN
-156 MGKSLDDV
+156 MGESLDDV
-164 AQSMSKVYQIT
+164 ARSMSTVYQIT
-175 GQTGAGLEQ
+175 GRTGTGLEQ

-200 TESMRTAEMMQKQ
+200 TESMRTAEMMEKQ

-282 KEFSVRAIDGSKST
+282 KEFSIRSIDGSKTT

-301 AIGLNANEM
+301 AIGLDANKM
-310 VAAFG
+310 AIAFG
-315 SGGDAAK
+315 QGGETAK
-322 QAFQQTINAISSMED
+322 QAFQQTIDAISRMDD
-337 PVKRNIAG
+337 PINRNIAG
-345 INLFGT
+345 VNLFGT

-359 GVMALANINGSVEL
+359 GVMALANLNGSVEL
-373 TTQNLEELNNVKYD
+373 TTQNLEDLNNVKYD

-438 GIGLAV
+438 GIGLVA

-454 WSIVEPIM
+454 WSIIEPIM
-462 WGVIAALAIYGGYLL
+462 WGVIAVLSVYAGYLAL
-477 ITNGLELISKGIKI
+477 TNGIELISKGIKI
-491 ASCIASFAYAVATRQ
+491 ASCVAAYAHA
-506 AATDTMKQTAAQLGL
+506 AATGIEVTATAAATAAQYGF
-521 NAALLACPITWII
+521 NTALLACPITWII
-534 IGIIAIVAALY
+534 IAIIALIAVFY
-545 TVVAWIN
+545 MVVAWIN
-552 KTQNTSISATGIICG
+552 KIQNKSISATGIICAA
-567 VFATAGAII
+567 FAFAGTVIWNTVIGILNAII
-576 GNVLMGILEVGLGI
+576 QSAWSTF
-590 VEYLVNGWLAF
+590 VEPF
-601 ANFFA
+601 
-606 NVFNDPIGSVIHL
+606 
-619 FADLGDNVLGIIE
+619 LGIIE
-632 KIAQAIDFVFGSNLA
+632 WVLNATNGGFDSFG
-647 GAVSGWRD
+647 GAVANLIGQIISWFLSLGKVVTQIIDAIFGTDWTS
-655 GLSEMANEAAE
+655 GLSSLQDSVISWGKSNTAITIDRNAPEL
-666 KYGNGTYE
+666 NGRIAYS
-674 QKYDKF
+674 DAIN
-680 DVDQVMAD
+680 V
-688 MGLSMERFNYG
+688 
-699 DSYKTGYKFGEGI
+699 GYQFGQGI
-712 DKKVGGAFDNIKDS
+712 DKKVSGVFDGINNPFDGVGGAQD
-726 FSGIGDNSTIPGA
+726 TW
-739 IDGIYNNTGSTAGNT
+739 DGIHNNTGDTAGNT
-754 AKMADS
+754 AAMADS
-760 MDIMDED
+760 MDVLDED
-767 LKYMRDAAEQEIIN
+767 LKYMRDAAEQEVIN
-781 RFTLAELKVDVKNNN
+781 RFTLAELKVDVKNSN

-804 DDMGRALSAFT
+804 DDMGRALSMFT
-815 SEFMAAAAE
+815 SEFLASAAE

>member
-21 ITNAMHI
+21 ITNAMNI

-44 DTARLNDARRQLN
+44 DTARLHDARKQLN
-57 DAEVQIN
+57 EAEAEIN

-83 MAQGNKEA
+83 MAQGRKEA
-91 HGLRETWEK
+91 GGLRETWEK

-123 KRIAGN
+123 KRAAGN
-129 TLQVQTGMQGDTL
+129 TLQTQTGMQGDTL
-142 EAAKQSMENLYTDN
+142 EAAKQSMENLYIDN
-156 MGKSLDDV
+156 MGESLDDV
-164 AQSMSKVYQIT
+164 ARSMSTVYQIT
-175 GQTGAGLEQ
+175 GRTGTGLEQ

-200 TESMRTAEMMQKQ
+200 TESMRTAEMMEKQ

-282 KEFSVRAIDGSKST
+282 KEFSIRSIDGSKTT

-301 AIGLNANEM
+301 AIGVDANKM
-310 VAAFG
+310 AIAFG
-315 SGGDAAK
+315 QGGETAK
-322 QAFQQTINAISSMED
+322 QAFQQTIDAISRMDD
-337 PVKRNIAG
+337 PINRNIAG
-345 INLFGT
+345 VYLFGT

-359 GVMALANINGSVEL
+359 GVMALANLNGSVEL
-373 TTQNLEELNNVKYD
+373 TTQNLEDLNNVKYD

-438 GIGLAV
+438 GIGLVA

-454 WSIVEPIM
+454 WSIIEPIM
-462 WGVIAALAIYGGYLL
+462 WGVIAVLSVYAGYLAL
-477 ITNGLELISKGIKI
+477 TNGIELISKGIKI
-491 ASCIASFAYAVATRQ
+491 ASCVAAYAHA
-506 AATDTMKQTAAQLGL
+506 AATGIEVTATAAATAAQYGF
-521 NAALLACPITWII
+521 NTALLACPITWII
-534 IGIIAIVAALY
+534 IAIIALIAVFY
-545 TVVAWIN
+545 MVVAWIN
-552 KTQNTSISATGIICG
+552 KIQNTSISATGIICAA
-567 VFATAGAII
+567 FAFAGTVIWNTVIGILNAII
-576 GNVLMGILEVGLGI
+576 QSAWSTF
-590 VEYLVNGWLAF
+590 VEPF
-601 ANFFA
+601 
-606 NVFNDPIGSVIHL
+606 
-619 FADLGDNVLGIIE
+619 LGIIE
-632 KIAQAIDFVFGSNLA
+632 WVLNATNGGFDSFG
-647 GAVSGWRD
+647 GAVANLIGQIISWFLSLGKVVTQIIDAIFGTDWTS
-655 GLSEMANEAAE
+655 GLSSLQDSVISWGKSNTAITIDRNAPEL
-666 KYGNGTYE
+666 NGRIAYS
-674 QKYDKF
+674 DAIN
-680 DVDQVMAD
+680 V
-688 MGLSMERFNYG
+688 
-699 DSYKTGYKFGEGI
+699 GYQFGQGI
-712 DKKVGGAFDNIKDS
+712 DKKVSGVFDGINNPYDGVGGAQD
-726 FSGIGDNSTIPGA
+726 TW
-739 IDGIYNNTGSTAGNT
+739 DGIHNNTGDTAGNT
-754 AKMADS
+754 AAMADS
-760 MDIMDED
+760 MDVLDED
-767 LKYMRDAAEQEIIN
+767 LKYMRDAAEQEVIN
-781 RFTLAELKVDVKNNN
+781 RFTLAELKVDVKNSN

-804 DDMGRALSAFT
+804 DDMGRALSMFT
-815 SEFMAAAAE
+815 SEFLASAAE

>member
-21 ITNAMHI
+21 ITNAMNI

-44 DTARLNDARRQLN
+44 DTARLHDARKQLN
-57 DAEVQIN
+57 EAEAEIN

-83 MAQGNKEA
+83 MAQGRKEA
-91 HGLRETWEK
+91 GGLRETWEK

-123 KRIAGN
+123 KRAAGN
-129 TLQVQTGMQGDTL
+129 TLQTQTGMQGDTL
-142 EAAKQSMENLYTDN
+142 EAAKQSMENLYIDN
-156 MGKSLDDV
+156 MGESLDDV
-164 AQSMSKVYQIT
+164 ARSMSTVYQIT
-175 GQTGAGLEQ
+175 GRTGTGLEQ

-200 TESMRTAEMMQKQ
+200 TESMRTAEMMEKQ

-225 VQGAQA
+225 IQGAQA

-282 KEFSVRAIDGSKST
+282 KEFSIRSIDGSKTT

-301 AIGLNANEM
+301 AIGLDANKM
-310 VAAFG
+310 AIAFG
-315 SGGDAAK
+315 QGGETAK
-322 QAFQQTINAISSMED
+322 QAFQQTIDAISRMDD
-337 PVKRNIAG
+337 PINRNIAG
-345 INLFGT
+345 VNLFGT

-359 GVMALANINGSVEL
+359 GVMALANLNGSVEL
-373 TTQNLEELNNVKYD
+373 TTQNLEDLNNVKYD

-438 GIGLAV
+438 GIGLVA

-454 WSIVEPIM
+454 WSIIEPIM
-462 WGVIAALAIYGGYLL
+462 WGVIAVLSVYAGYLAL
-477 ITNGLELISKGIKI
+477 TNGIELISKGIKI
-491 ASCIASFAYAVATRQ
+491 ASCVAAYAHA
-506 AATDTMKQTAAQLGL
+506 AATGIEVTATAAATAAQYGF
-521 NAALLACPITWII
+521 NTALLACPITWII
-534 IGIIAIVAALY
+534 IAIIALIAVFY
-545 TVVAWIN
+545 MVVAWIN
-552 KTQNTSISATGIICG
+552 KIQNTSISATGIICAA
-567 VFATAGAII
+567 FAFAGTVIWNTVIGILNAII
-576 GNVLMGILEVGLGI
+576 QSAWSTF
-590 VEYLVNGWLAF
+590 VEPF
-601 ANFFA
+601 
-606 NVFNDPIGSVIHL
+606 
-619 FADLGDNVLGIIE
+619 LGIIE
-632 KIAQAIDFVFGSNLA
+632 WVLNATNGGFDSFG
-647 GAVSGWRD
+647 GAVANLIGQIISWFLSLGKVVTQIIDAIFGTDWTS
-655 GLSEMANEAAE
+655 GLSSLQDSVISWGKSNTAITIDRNAPEL
-666 KYGNGTYE
+666 NGRIAYS
-674 QKYDKF
+674 DAIN
-680 DVDQVMAD
+680 V
-688 MGLSMERFNYG
+688 
-699 DSYKTGYKFGEGI
+699 GYQFGQGI
-712 DKKVGGAFDNIKDS
+712 DKKVSGVFDGINNPFDGVGGAQD
-726 FSGIGDNSTIPGA
+726 TW
-739 IDGIYNNTGSTAGNT
+739 DGIHNNTGDTAGNT
-754 AKMADS
+754 AAMADS
-760 MDIMDED
+760 MDVLDED
-767 LKYMRDAAEQEIIN
+767 LKYMRDAAEQEVIN
-781 RFTLAELKVDVKNNN
+781 RFTLAELKVDVKNSN

-804 DDMGRALSAFT
+804 DDMGRALSMFT
-815 SEFMAAAAE
+815 SEFLASAAE

>member
-21 ITNAMHI
+21 ITNAMNI

-44 DTARLNDARRQLN
+44 DTARLHDARKQLN
-57 DAEVQIN
+57 EAEAEIN

-83 MAQGNKEA
+83 MAQGRKEA
-91 HGLRETWEK
+91 GGLRETWEK

-123 KRIAGN
+123 KRAAGN
-129 TLQVQTGMQGDTL
+129 TLQTQTGMQGDTL
-142 EAAKQSMENLYTDN
+142 EAAKQSMENLYIDN
-156 MGKSLDDV
+156 MGESLDDV
-164 AQSMSKVYQIT
+164 ARSMSTVYQIT
-175 GQTGAGLEQ
+175 GRTGTGLEQ

-200 TESMRTAEMMQKQ
+200 TESRRTAEMMEKQ

-282 KEFSVRAIDGSKST
+282 KEFSIRSIDGSKTT

-301 AIGLNANEM
+301 AIGLDANKM
-310 VAAFG
+310 AIAFG
-315 SGGDAAK
+315 QGGETAK
-322 QAFQQTINAISSMED
+322 QAFQQTIDAISRMDD
-337 PVKRNIAG
+337 PINRNIAG
-345 INLFGT
+345 VNLFGT

-359 GVMALANINGSVEL
+359 GVMALANLNGSVEL
-373 TTQNLEELNNVKYD
+373 TTQNLEDLNNVKYD

-438 GIGLAV
+438 GIGLVA

-454 WSIVEPIM
+454 WSIIEPIM
-462 WGVIAALAIYGGYLL
+462 WGVIAVLSVYAGYLAL
-477 ITNGLELISKGIKI
+477 TNGIELISKGIKI
-491 ASCIASFAYAVATRQ
+491 ASCVAAYAHA
-506 AATDTMKQTAAQLGL
+506 AATGIEVTATAAATAAQYGF
-521 NAALLACPITWII
+521 NTALLACPITWII
-534 IGIIAIVAALY
+534 IAIIALIAVFY
-545 TVVAWIN
+545 MVVAWIN
-552 KTQNTSISATGIICG
+552 KIQNTSISATGIICAA
-567 VFATAGAII
+567 FAFAGTVIWNTVIGILNAII
-576 GNVLMGILEVGLGI
+576 QSAWSTF
-590 VEYLVNGWLAF
+590 VEPF
-601 ANFFA
+601 
-606 NVFNDPIGSVIHL
+606 
-619 FADLGDNVLGIIE
+619 LGIIE
-632 KIAQAIDFVFGSNLA
+632 WVLNATNGGFDSFG
-647 GAVSGWRD
+647 GAVANLIGQIISWFLSLGKVVTQIIDAIFGTDWTS
-655 GLSEMANEAAE
+655 GLSSLQDSVISWGKSNTAITIDRNAPEL
-666 KYGNGTYE
+666 NGRIAYS
-674 QKYDKF
+674 DAIN
-680 DVDQVMAD
+680 V
-688 MGLSMERFNYG
+688 
-699 DSYKTGYKFGEGI
+699 GYQFGQGI
-712 DKKVGGAFDNIKDS
+712 DKKVSGVFDGINNPFDGVGGAQD
-726 FSGIGDNSTIPGA
+726 TW
-739 IDGIYNNTGSTAGNT
+739 DGIHNNTGDTAGNT
-754 AKMADS
+754 AAMADS
-760 MDIMDED
+760 MDVLDED
-767 LKYMRDAAEQEIIN
+767 LKYMRDAAEQEVIN
-781 RFTLAELKVDVKNNN
+781 RFTLAELKVDVKNSN

-804 DDMGRALSAFT
+804 DDMGRALSMFT
-815 SEFMAAAAE
+815 SEFLASAAE

>member
-1 MATIQSSLQLY
+1 MATIQNAIQLF
-12 DGMSPVLRK
+12 DGMSPVLKK
-21 ITNAMHI
+21 IANATNI
-28 AISSFE
+28 VISSLE
-34 DMSKASSQPF
+34 EMAKVSSQPF
-44 DTARLNDARRQLN
+44 DTARLYDARRQLN
-57 DAEVQIN
+57 EAETEIN
-64 QIDEAMERARKG
+64 QIDEAIEQARKG

-83 MAQGNKEA
+83 MAQGTKEA
-91 HGLRETWEK
+91 HGLKETWEK

-110 AVGAKEILSGAND
+110 AVGAKEILTGAND
-123 KRIAGN
+123 KRAAGN
-129 TLQVQTGMQGDTL
+129 TLQAQTGMQGDTL
-142 EAAKQSMENLYTDN
+142 EVAKQSMTNLYTDN
-156 MGKSLDDV
+156 MGESLEDV

-175 GQTGAGLEQ
+175 GQTGVGLEQ

-213 FGVSGAQAFDLI
+213 FGVSGAQAFDMI
-225 VQGAQA
+225 IQGAQA

-271 TFSVDKLGDTI
+271 TFSVDKLGDAI
-282 KEFSVRAIDGSKST
+282 KEFSIRAIDGSKTT

-301 AIGLNANEM
+301 AIGLDANKM
-310 VAAFG
+310 AIAFG
-315 SGGDAAK
+315 QGGDVAK
-322 QAFQQTINAISSMED
+322 QAFQQTMDAISRMED
-337 PVKRNIAG
+337 PVQRNIAG
-345 INLFGT
+345 VNLFGT

-359 GVMALANINGSVEL
+359 GVMALANLNGSVDL
-373 TTQNLEELNNVKYD
+373 TTQNLEDLNNVKYD

-396 GRTINMGLSGVVGS
+396 GRTVNMGLSGVVGS

-438 GIGLAV
+438 GIGLVV

-454 WSIVEPIM
+454 WSIIEPIM
-462 WGVIAALAIYGGYLL
+462 WGIIAALAIYSGYLL
-477 ITNGLELISKGIKI
+477 ITNGLELISNTLKGAAALK
-491 ASCIASFAYAVATRQ
+491 ASILATSQAYAAGATFAEMVAVQ
-506 AATDTMKQTAAQLGL
+506 GL

-534 IGIIAIVAALY
+534 IGIIALIAIFYAVVAA
-545 TVVAWIN
+545 IN
-552 KTQNTSISATGIICG
+552 KTQNTSISATGVICG
-567 VFATAGAII
+567 VFTTAAAVI
-576 GNVLMGILEVGLGI
+576 GNILMGVLEFGLGLI
-590 VEYLVNGWLAF
+590 EFWINGWVAF

-619 FADLGDNVLGIIE
+619 FADMGDRVLGIIE

-647 GAVSGWRD
+647 GAVSGWRN
-655 GLSEMANEAAE
+655 GLSEMANAAAE
-666 KYGNGTYE
+666 KYGNGKYE
-674 QKYDKF
+674 KKYDKF
-680 DVDQVMAD
+680 DVNQVMAD
-688 MGLSMERFNYG
+688 MGLSMDRLEYG
-699 DSYKTGYKFGEGI
+699 DAYKTGYQFGEGAE
-712 DKKVGGAFDNIKDS
+712 KKFGGIFDGANNTNPYDGGAQS
-726 FSGIGDNSTIPGA
+726 MW
-739 IDGIYNNTGSTAGNT
+739 DGIHNNTGNTAGNT
-754 AKMADS
+754 AAMADS

-781 RFTLAELKVDVKNNN
+781 RFTLAELKVDVKNSN

-804 DDMGRALSAFT
+804 DDMGRALSMFT
-815 SEFMAAAAE
+815 SEFLASAAE

>member
-21 ITNAMHI
+21 ITNAMNI

-44 DTARLNDARRQLN
+44 DTARLHDARKQLN
-57 DAEVQIN
+57 EAEAEIN

-83 MAQGNKEA
+83 MAQGRKEA
-91 HGLRETWEK
+91 GGLRETWEK

-123 KRIAGN
+123 KRAAGN
-129 TLQVQTGMQGDTL
+129 TLQTQTGMQGDTL
-142 EAAKQSMENLYTDN
+142 EAAKQSMENLYIDN
-156 MGKSLDDV
+156 MGESLDDV
-164 AQSMSKVYQIT
+164 ARSMSTVYQIT
-175 GQTGAGLEQ
+175 GRTGTGLEQ

-200 TESMRTAEMMQKQ
+200 TESMRTAEMMEKQ

-282 KEFSVRAIDGSKST
+282 KEFSIRSIDGSKTT

-301 AIGLNANEM
+301 AIGLDANKM
-310 VAAFG
+310 AIAFG
-315 SGGDAAK
+315 QGGETAK
-322 QAFQQTINAISSMED
+322 QAFQQTIDAISRMDD
-337 PVKRNIAG
+337 PINRNIAG
-345 INLFGT
+345 VNLFGT

-359 GVMALANINGSVEL
+359 GVMALANLNGSVEL
-373 TTQNLEELNNVKYD
+373 TTQNLEDLNNVKYD

-438 GIGLAV
+438 GIGLVA

-454 WSIVEPIM
+454 WSIIEPIM
-462 WGVIAALAIYGGYLL
+462 WGVIAVLSVYAGYLAL
-477 ITNGLELISKGIKI
+477 TNGIELISKGIKI
-491 ASCIASFAYAVATRQ
+491 ASCVAAYAHA
-506 AATDTMKQTAAQLGL
+506 AATGIEVTATAAATAAQYGF
-521 NAALLACPITWII
+521 NTALLACPITWII
-534 IGIIAIVAALY
+534 IAIIALIAVFY
-545 TVVAWIN
+545 MVVAWIN
-552 KTQNTSISATGIICG
+552 KIQNTSISATGIICAA
-567 VFATAGAII
+567 FAFAGTVIWNTVIGILNAII
-576 GNVLMGILEVGLGI
+576 QSAWSTF
-590 VEYLVNGWLAF
+590 VEPF
-601 ANFFA
+601 
-606 NVFNDPIGSVIHL
+606 
-619 FADLGDNVLGIIE
+619 LGIIE
-632 KIAQAIDFVFGSNLA
+632 WVLNATNGGFDSFG
-647 GAVSGWRD
+647 GAVANLIGQIISWFLSLGKVVTQIIDAIFGTDWTS
-655 GLSEMANEAAE
+655 GLSSLQDSVISWGKSNTAITIDRNAPEL
-666 KYGNGTYE
+666 NGRIAYS
-674 QKYDKF
+674 DAIN
-680 DVDQVMAD
+680 V
-688 MGLSMERFNYG
+688 
-699 DSYKTGYKFGEGI
+699 GYQFGQGI
-712 DKKVGGAFDNIKDS
+712 DKK
-726 FSGIGDNSTIPGA
+726 
-739 IDGIYNNTGSTAGNT
+739 
-754 AKMADS
+754 
-760 MDIMDED
+760 
-767 LKYMRDAAEQEIIN
+767 
-781 RFTLAELKVDVKNNN
+781 
-796 TLTKKTDF
+796 
-804 DDMGRALSAFT
+804 
-815 SEFMAAAAE
+815 
-824 GGHI
+824 

>member
-21 ITNAMHI
+21 ITNAMNI

-44 DTARLNDARRQLN
+44 DTARLHDARKQLN
-57 DAEVQIN
+57 EAEAEIN

-83 MAQGNKEA
+83 MAQGRKEA
-91 HGLRETWEK
+91 GGLRETWEK

-123 KRIAGN
+123 KRAAGN
-129 TLQVQTGMQGDTL
+129 TLQTQTGMQGDTL
-142 EAAKQSMENLYTDN
+142 EAAKQSMENLYIDN
-156 MGKSLDDV
+156 MGESLDDV
-164 AQSMSKVYQIT
+164 ARSMSTVYQIT
-175 GQTGAGLEQ
+175 GRTGTGLEQ

-200 TESMRTAEMMQKQ
+200 TESMRTAEMMEKQ

-282 KEFSVRAIDGSKST
+282 KEFSIRSIDGSKTT

-301 AIGLNANEM
+301 AIGLDANKM
-310 VAAFG
+310 AIAFG
-315 SGGDAAK
+315 QGGETAK
-322 QAFQQTINAISSMED
+322 QAFQQTIDAISGMDD
-337 PVKRNIAG
+337 PIKRNIAG
-345 INLFGT
+345 VNLFGT

-359 GVMALANINGSVEL
+359 GVMALANLNGSVEL
-373 TTQNLEELNNVKYD
+373 TTQNLEDLNNVKYD

-438 GIGLAV
+438 GIGLVA

-454 WSIVEPIM
+454 WSIIEPIM
-462 WGVIAALAIYGGYLL
+462 WGVIAVLSVYAGYLAL
-477 ITNGLELISKGIKI
+477 TNGIELISKGIKI
-491 ASCIASFAYAVATRQ
+491 ASCVAAYAHA
-506 AATDTMKQTAAQLGL
+506 AATGIEVTATAAATAAQYGF
-521 NAALLACPITWII
+521 NTALLACPITWII
-534 IGIIAIVAALY
+534 IAIIALIAVFY
-545 TVVAWIN
+545 MVVAWIN
-552 KTQNTSISATGIICG
+552 KIQNTSISATGIICAA
-567 VFATAGAII
+567 FAFAGTVIWNTVIGILNAII
-576 GNVLMGILEVGLGI
+576 QSAWSTF
-590 VEYLVNGWLAF
+590 VEPF
-601 ANFFA
+601 
-606 NVFNDPIGSVIHL
+606 
-619 FADLGDNVLGIIE
+619 LGIIE
-632 KIAQAIDFVFGSNLA
+632 WVLNATNGGFDSFG
-647 GAVSGWRD
+647 GAVANLIGQIISWFLSLGKVVTQIIDAIFGTDWTS
-655 GLSEMANEAAE
+655 GLSSLQDSVISWGKSNTAITIDRNAPEL
-666 KYGNGTYE
+666 NGRIAYS
-674 QKYDKF
+674 DAIN
-680 DVDQVMAD
+680 V
-688 MGLSMERFNYG
+688 
-699 DSYKTGYKFGEGI
+699 GYQFGQGI
-712 DKKVGGAFDNIKDS
+712 DKKVSGVFDGINNPFDGVGGAQD
-726 FSGIGDNSTIPGA
+726 TW
-739 IDGIYNNTGSTAGNT
+739 DGIHNNTGDTAGNT
-754 AKMADS
+754 AAMADS
-760 MDIMDED
+760 MDVLDED
-767 LKYMRDAAEQEIIN
+767 LKYMRDAAEQEVIN
-781 RFTLAELKVDVKNNN
+781 RFTLAELKVDVKNSN

-804 DDMGRALSAFT
+804 DDMGRALSMFT
-815 SEFMAAAAE
+815 SEFLASAAE

>member
-21 ITNAMHI
+21 ITNAMNI

-44 DTARLNDARRQLN
+44 DTARLHDARKQLN
-57 DAEVQIN
+57 EAEAEIN

-83 MAQGNKEA
+83 MAQGRKEA
-91 HGLRETWEK
+91 GGLRETWEK

-123 KRIAGN
+123 KRAAGN
-129 TLQVQTGMQGDTL
+129 TLQTQTGMQGDTL
-142 EAAKQSMENLYTDN
+142 EAAKQSMENLYIDN
-156 MGKSLDDV
+156 MGESLDDV
-164 AQSMSKVYQIT
+164 ARSMSTVYQIT
-175 GQTGAGLEQ
+175 GRTGTGLEQ

-200 TESMRTAEMMQKQ
+200 TESMRTAEMMEKQ

-282 KEFSVRAIDGSKST
+282 KEFSIRSIDGSKTT

-301 AIGLNANEM
+301 AIGLDANKM
-310 VAAFG
+310 AIAFG
-315 SGGDAAK
+315 QGGETAK
-322 QAFQQTINAISSMED
+322 QAFQQTIDAISRMDD
-337 PVKRNIAG
+337 PINRNIAG
-345 INLFGT
+345 VNLFGT

-359 GVMALANINGSVEL
+359 GVMALANLNGSVEL
-373 TTQNLEELNNVKYD
+373 TTQNLEDLNNVKYD

-438 GIGLAV
+438 GIGLVA

-454 WSIVEPIM
+454 WSIIEPIM
-462 WGVIAALAIYGGYLL
+462 WGVIAVVSVYAGYLAL
-477 ITNGLELISKGIKI
+477 TNGIELISKGIKI
-491 ASCIASFAYAVATRQ
+491 ASCVAAYAHA
-506 AATDTMKQTAAQLGL
+506 AATGIEVTATAAATAAQYGF
-521 NAALLACPITWII
+521 NTALLACPITWII
-534 IGIIAIVAALY
+534 IAIIALIAVFY
-545 TVVAWIN
+545 MVVAWIN
-552 KTQNTSISATGIICG
+552 KIQNTSISATGIICAA
-567 VFATAGAII
+567 FAFAGTVIWNTVIGILNAII
-576 GNVLMGILEVGLGI
+576 QSAWSTF
-590 VEYLVNGWLAF
+590 VEPF
-601 ANFFA
+601 
-606 NVFNDPIGSVIHL
+606 
-619 FADLGDNVLGIIE
+619 LGIIE
-632 KIAQAIDFVFGSNLA
+632 WVLNATNGGFDSFG
-647 GAVSGWRD
+647 GAVANLIGQIISWFLSLGKVVTQIIDAIFGTDWTS
-655 GLSEMANEAAE
+655 GLSSLQDSVISWGKSNTAITIDRNAPEL
-666 KYGNGTYE
+666 NGRIAYS
-674 QKYDKF
+674 DAIN
-680 DVDQVMAD
+680 V
-688 MGLSMERFNYG
+688 
-699 DSYKTGYKFGEGI
+699 GYQFGQGI
-712 DKKVGGAFDNIKDS
+712 DKKVSGVFDGINNPFDGVGGAQD
-726 FSGIGDNSTIPGA
+726 TW
-739 IDGIYNNTGSTAGNT
+739 DGIHNNTGDTAGNT
-754 AKMADS
+754 AAMADS
-760 MDIMDED
+760 MDVLDED
-767 LKYMRDAAEQEIIN
+767 LKYMRDAAEQEVIN
-781 RFTLAELKVDVKNNN
+781 RFTLAELKVDVKNSN

-804 DDMGRALSAFT
+804 DDMGRALSMFT
-815 SEFMAAAAE
+815 SEFLASAAE

>member
-1 MATIQSSLQLY
+1 MATIQSSIQLY

-21 ITNAMHI
+21 ITNAVNI
-28 AISSFE
+28 AMSSLE

-44 DTARLNDARRQLN
+44 DTARLHDARRQLN
-57 DAEVQIN
+57 EAEAEIN
-64 QIDEAMERARKG
+64 QIDEAIEQARKG

-91 HGLRETWEK
+91 HGLKETWEK

-123 KRIAGN
+123 KRAAGN
-129 TLQVQTGMQGDTL
+129 TLQAQTGMQGDTL
-142 EAAKQSMENLYTDN
+142 AAAKQSMQNLYVDN
-156 MGKSLDDV
+156 MGESLDDV
-164 AQSMSKVYQIT
+164 ARSLSTVYQIT
-175 GQTGAGLEQ
+175 GRTGVGLEQ

-200 TESMRTAEMMQKQ
+200 TESMRTASMMEKQ

-225 VQGAQA
+225 IQGAQA

-246 SVQFKKLGFDSTDMF
+246 SVQFRKLGFDSTDMF

-282 KEFSVRAIDGSKST
+282 KEFSIRAIDGSKTT

-301 AIGLNANEM
+301 AIGLDANKM
-310 VAAFG
+310 AAAFG
-315 SGGDAAK
+315 TGGDVAK
-322 QAFQQTINAISSMED
+322 QAFQKTIDAISQMDD
-337 PVKRNIAG
+337 PVQRNIAG
-345 INLFGT
+345 VNLFGT

-359 GVMALANINGSVEL
+359 GVMALANLNGSVEL
-373 TTQNLEELNNVKYD
+373 TTQNLEDLNNVKYD

-454 WSIVEPIM
+454 WSIIEPIM
-462 WGVIAALAIYGGYLL
+462 WGVIAALVIYGGYLL

-521 NAALLACPITWII
+521 NAALLACPIVWII
-534 IGIIAIVAALY
+534 GLIIALIAVFYAAVAA
-545 TVVAWIN
+545 IN
-552 KTQNTSISATGIICG
+552 KIRDTSVSATGVIAG
-567 VFATAGAII
+567 VFSVLGAFLCNSFVRPVWNIFA
-576 GNVLMGILEVGLGI
+576 E
-590 VEYLVNGWLAF
+590 F
-601 ANFFA
+601 ANFIGNFM
-606 NVFNDPIGSVIHL
+606 NDPAAALRVL
-619 FADLGDNVLGIIE
+619 FYNLAIYVVNKVYEMAKSIE
-632 KIAQAIDFVFGSNLA
+632 KLVNAIPGVQIDITGKLERIKLGLEADVREIKDE
-647 GAVSGWRD
+647 SGWK
-655 GLSEMANEAAE
+655 EYVKKKE
-666 KYGNGTYE
+666 KI
-674 QKYDKF
+674 D
-680 DVDQVMAD
+680 
-688 MGLSMERFNYG
+688 YG
-699 DSYKTGYKFGEGI
+699 DAYKTGYEGGEKFGG
-712 DKKVGGAFDNIKDS
+712 KVKGAFDDIKDS
-726 FSGIGDNSTIPGA
+726 FSGIGDNSSIPGTME
-739 IDGIYNNTGSTAGNT
+739 GIYNNTGNTAGNT

-760 MDIMDED
+760 MDAMDED

-804 DDMGRALSAFT
+804 DDMGRALSVFT
-815 SEFMAAAAE
+815 GEFLAAAAE

>member
-21 ITNAMHI
+21 ITNAMNI

-44 DTARLNDARRQLN
+44 DTARLHDARKQLN
-57 DAEVQIN
+57 EAEAEIN

-83 MAQGNKEA
+83 MAQGRKEA
-91 HGLRETWEK
+91 GGLRETWEK

-123 KRIAGN
+123 KRAAGN
-129 TLQVQTGMQGDTL
+129 TLQTQTGMQGDTL
-142 EAAKQSMENLYTDN
+142 EAAKQSMENLYIDN
-156 MGKSLDDV
+156 MGESLDDV
-164 AQSMSKVYQIT
+164 ARSMSTVYQIT
-175 GQTGAGLEQ
+175 GRTGTGLEQ

-200 TESMRTAEMMQKQ
+200 TESMRTAEMMEKQ

-282 KEFSVRAIDGSKST
+282 KEFSIRSIDGSKTT

-301 AIGLNANEM
+301 AIGLDANKM
-310 VAAFG
+310 AIAFG
-315 SGGDAAK
+315 QGGETAK
-322 QAFQQTINAISSMED
+322 QAFQQTIDAISRMDD
-337 PVKRNIAG
+337 PINRNIAG
-345 INLFGT
+345 VNLFGT

-359 GVMALANINGSVEL
+359 GVMALANLNGSVEL
-373 TTQNLEELNNVKYD
+373 TTQNLEDLNNVKYD

-438 GIGLAV
+438 GIGLVA

-454 WSIVEPIM
+454 WSIIEPIM
-462 WGVIAALAIYGGYLL
+462 WGVIAVLSVYAGYLAL
-477 ITNGLELISKGIKI
+477 TNGIELISKGIKI
-491 ASCIASFAYAVATRQ
+491 ASCVAAYAHA
-506 AATDTMKQTAAQLGL
+506 AATGIEVTATAAATAAQYGF
-521 NAALLACPITWII
+521 NTALLACPITWII
-534 IGIIAIVAALY
+534 IAIIALIAVFY
-545 TVVAWIN
+545 MVVAWIN
-552 KTQNTSISATGIICG
+552 KIQNTSISATGIICAA
-567 VFATAGAII
+567 FAFAGTVIWNTVIGILNAII
-576 GNVLMGILEVGLGI
+576 QSAWSTF
-590 VEYLVNGWLAF
+590 VEPF
-601 ANFFA
+601 
-606 NVFNDPIGSVIHL
+606 
-619 FADLGDNVLGIIE
+619 LGIIE
-632 KIAQAIDFVFGSNLA
+632 WVLNATNGGFDSFG
-647 GAVSGWRD
+647 GAVANLIGQIISWF
-655 GLSEMANEAAE
+655 LSLG
-666 KYGNGTYE
+666 KVVT
-674 QKYDKF
+674 QII
-680 DVDQVMAD
+680 DV
-688 MGLSMERFNYG
+688 
-699 DSYKTGYKFGEGI
+699 
-712 DKKVGGAFDNIKDS
+712 
-726 FSGIGDNSTIPGA
+726 
-739 IDGIYNNTGSTAGNT
+739 
-754 AKMADS
+754 
-760 MDIMDED
+760 
-767 LKYMRDAAEQEIIN
+767 IIA
-781 RFTLAELKVDVKNNN
+781 R
-796 TLTKKTDF
+796 
-804 DDMGRALSAFT
+804 
-815 SEFMAAAAE
+815 
-824 GGHI
+824 